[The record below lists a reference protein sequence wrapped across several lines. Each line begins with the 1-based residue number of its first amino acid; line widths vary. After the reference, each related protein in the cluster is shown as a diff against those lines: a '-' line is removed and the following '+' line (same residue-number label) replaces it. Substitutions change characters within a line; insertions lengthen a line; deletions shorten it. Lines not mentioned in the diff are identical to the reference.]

1 MGVQAVQ
8 LRCLVLLYALV
19 SIAGIEGHEAT
30 HHSQQVHDSH
40 APHKSHKTVQAT
52 HHSQQVHDSHAP
64 HKSHKTVQATLDDQ
78 GKAHILRREVAA
90 EPQDH
95 KANNRKVH
103 KHHHHIV
110 DAAALVS
117 LADGPDE
124 DVGPGNGAAQPTQAS
139 GKPVQPID
147 DLNQAEA
154 EAKKFDEVVVA
165 AEEKAGLP
173 DSTKTTPEPNS
184 EEPSNEDQEGN
195 AMMIA
200 LISLVVLAGTAS
212 AGWSIWMARGVYAK
226 HAAANDASGVG
237 GEGEGE
243 SLTEAEAEAETAE
256 AEQ

>member
-8 LRCLVLLYALV
+8 LRGLVLLHTLV
-19 SIAGIEGHEAT
+19 FIAAIEHPET
-30 HHSQQVHDSH
+30 VHHSQHVHH
-40 APHKSHKTVQAT
+40 
-52 HHSQQVHDSHAP
+52 SHAP

-90 EPQDH
+90 EPEDS
-95 KANNRKVH
+95 KAHNRKVH
-103 KHHHHIV
+103 KHHHHV
-110 DAAALVS
+110 DAAASLVS

-124 DVGPGNGAAQPTQAS
+124 DVGPGDGALQPTQAS
-139 GKPVQPID
+139 GAPVQEIN
-147 DLNQAEA
+147 DLNEAEA
-154 EAKKFDEVVVA
+154 EAKKFDEVVVS

-173 DSTKTTPEPNS
+173 DSTKTTPEPSS
-184 EEPSNEDQEGN
+184 EGEESAEDQEGN

-237 GEGEGE
+237 ADVGGEGQGE
-243 SLTEAEAEAETAE
+243 SLTEAEAEGETAE